1 MFYFINFTKIHDKP
15 LKICYNYNKIKF
27 GGIFMRILII
37 EDEKSLSMALKELL
51 VCEGFLVDTAFNGVD
66 GLDDALSKI
75 YDIIIL
81 DITLPKMNGI
91 EVLQEIRKNH
101 ISSAVLI
108 LTAKSETYD
117 KIVGFKLGADD
128 YLTKPFVTE
137 ELIARVWA
145 LSRRNAKEYVT
156 ETLQYADIEL
166 DRIYHELKK
175 EGKGIKLS
183 AKEYQLME
191 ILILNKDSV
200 VKREYCITK
209 IWGYESDVE
218 YNSTDVYIS
227 FLRKKLNALKSK
239 VTIKSIRGIGYALG
253 EIK

>member
-1 MFYFINFTKIHDKP
+1 MKV
-15 LKICYNYNKIKF
+15 
-27 GGIFMRILII
+27 LIV
-37 EDEKSLSMALKELL
+37 EDEKNLSMALKELL
-51 VCEGFLVDTAFNGVD
+51 VCEGFLVDTAYNGVD
-66 GLDDALSKI
+66 GLDNALSGI

-91 EVLQEIRKNH
+91 EVLQEIRKNQ
-101 ISSAVLI
+101 IFSAVL
-108 LTAKSETYD
+108 LLSAKSETED
-117 KIVGFKLGADD
+117 KIRGFRSGSDD

-145 LSRRNAKEYVT
+145 LSRRNIMEYVN
-156 ETLQYADIEL
+156 ETLHYADIEL
-166 DRIYHELKK
+166 DRTHHELKR
-175 EGKGIKLS
+175 GCSGIKLS
-183 AKEYQLME
+183 TKEYQLME
-191 ILILNKDSV
+191 ILMLNKDSV

-239 VTIKSIRGIGYALG
+239 VVIKSIRGIGYSLG
-253 EIK
+253 ENE